1 MLKSLFARKRQ
12 FVVTTFLLGMFCC
25 NLTFLRWCAPYLPNG
40 HQDFIIYY
48 MSGRLL
54 RQGQA
59 AALYNPDVQYRSQ
72 LEFTHVPN
80 RKRAIPFNHPPFEAL
95 LFVPL
100 AMLDFFPAYLL
111 WDVMNLMMLG
121 ASAMLLRQLPG
132 IREMPPRL
140 LALSCAAFPPIA
152 IGMIQGQ
159 DIFLLLLLMVLAL
172 LAMNRGDDVV
182 SGAWL
187 AAGLFRPHM
196 ILPLLVLLAF
206 RRWRILLGF
215 LPVAVALAGISAMI
229 AGWRWPLA
237 YLHFV
242 LQVERERG
250 SSFGPH
256 QVPNLRGLIADLPG
270 LHESSLL
277 VVLLITAA
285 SLAVYGLAL
294 RRIRDRR
301 DSPNYYFCLAITAT
315 ILVSFHALWYDFTL
329 LLPVVLFLV
338 VSFMRE
344 EVREVPA
351 ILLLLLV
358 FLFLAPLY
366 IDLELN
372 GHIFWL
378 GLIPLVLFLR
388 LLRAPA
394 PAAEPA

>member
-1 MLKSLFARKRQ
+1 MLKNLFARKRQ

-54 RQGQA
+54 REGKA
-59 AALYNPDVQYRSQ
+59 ASLYDPDVQYRSQ

-111 WDVMNLMMLG
+111 WGVVNLIMLG

-196 ILPLLVLLAF
+196 IVPLLVLLAF

-215 LPVAVALAGISAMI
+215 LPVAAALGGISAMI
-229 AGWRWPLA
+229 MGWRWPLA

-270 LHESSLL
+270 LHESSLI
-277 VVLLITAA
+277 VIVLIAVA
-285 SLAVYGLAL
+285 SLVVYGLGL
-294 RRIRDRR
+294 RRILDRR
-301 DSPNYYFCLAITAT
+301 DSPSYCFCLAITAT
-315 ILVSFHALWYDFTL
+315 ILISFHALWYDFTL
-329 LLPVVLFLV
+329 LLPVVFFLI
-338 VSFMRE
+338 VSFMRAD
-344 EVREVPA
+344 VRDVPA
-351 ILLLLLV
+351 VLLLLLV

-366 IDLELN
+366 IDLEFN

-378 GLIPLVLFLR
+378 GLIPLALFFR
-388 LLRAPA
+388 LLRAPS

>member
-1 MLKSLFARKRQ
+1 
-12 FVVTTFLLGMFCC
+12 
-25 NLTFLRWCAPYLPNG
+25 
-40 HQDFIIYY
+40 
-48 MSGRLL
+48 
-54 RQGQA
+54 
-59 AALYNPDVQYRSQ
+59 
-72 LEFTHVPN
+72 
-80 RKRAIPFNHPPFEAL
+80 
-95 LFVPL
+95 
-100 AMLDFFPAYLL
+100 
-111 WDVMNLMMLG
+111 
-121 ASAMLLRQLPG
+121 
-132 IREMPPRL
+132 MPPKV

-172 LAMNRGDDVV
+172 LAMNRGHDVA

-187 AAGLFRPHM
+187 AGGLFRPHM

-215 LPVAVALAGISAMI
+215 LPVAITLGGISAMI
-229 AGWRWPLA
+229 MGWKWPVA

-270 LHESSLL
+270 LRESSLI
-277 VVLLITAA
+277 VVMLIAAA
-285 SLAVYGLAL
+285 SLVVYGLAL

-301 DSPNYYFCLAITAT
+301 DWPNYCFCLAITAT
-315 ILVSFHALWYDFTL
+315 ILISFHALWYDFTL
-329 LLPVVLFLV
+329 LLPVVFFLI
-338 VSFMRE
+338 VSFMRAD
-344 EVREVPA
+344 VREVPT

-366 IDLELN
+366 IDLEFN

-378 GLIPLVLFLR
+378 GLIPLVLFFR
-388 LLRAPA
+388 LLRAPS